1 MAYPAPCEGRTLEK
15 RGNLQEMPA
24 GVKADWSILE
34 LILARAKEDD
44 GRSVQ
49 QEEQL

>member
-1 MAYPAPCEGRTLEK
+1 MAYPAPCEGRTFEK
-15 RGNLQEMPA
+15 RGNLQEMPV

-34 LILARAKEDD
+34 LVLAGAHEDD
-44 GRSVQ
+44 GGGVH

>member
-1 MAYPAPCEGRTLEK
+1 MAYPAPCEGRTFEK

-24 GVKADWSILE
+24 GVKAGWSILE
-34 LILARAKEDD
+34 LVFARTKEDD
-44 GRSVQ
+44 GSGVQ